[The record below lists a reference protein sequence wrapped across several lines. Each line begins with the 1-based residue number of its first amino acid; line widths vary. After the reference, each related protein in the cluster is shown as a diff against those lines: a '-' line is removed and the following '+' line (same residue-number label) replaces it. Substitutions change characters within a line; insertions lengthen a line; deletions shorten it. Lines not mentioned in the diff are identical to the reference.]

1 MSKLSAW
8 KDEWKQGIEQVWGSV
23 SEGWHELG
31 DRAAGALTRFRPGK
45 SSSNV
50 ADEDRPTDPPL
61 PSAGWSFMAA
71 DVFDDSD
78 QVVVRLE
85 APGMRR
91 EDFQIELDG
100 DALIVCGEKQFH
112 QESAQGRYRIMQ
124 CAYGS
129 FQRTIS
135 LPSSVHA
142 AKATATYHDGVLRV
156 VLPKAQTTQVHR
168 IDVQGG

>member
-8 KDEWKQGIEQVWGSV
+8 KEEWKQGLEQAWGSV
-23 SEGWHELG
+23 SEGWHELS
-31 DRAAGALTRFRPGK
+31 DRAAGALTRFRPSK
-45 SSSNV
+45 SNSN
-50 ADEDRPTDPPL
+50 ASDEDRRTGPPV

-100 DALIVCGEKQFH
+100 DVLIVRGEKQFH
-112 QESAQGRYRIMQ
+112 QESAQGRYRVVQ

-129 FQRTIS
+129 FQRAIS
-135 LPSSVHA
+135 LPSKVHA
-142 AKATATYHDGVLRV
+142 LKTVATYRDGVLRV
-156 VLPKAQTTQVHR
+156 VLPKAQTTQIHH
-168 IDVQGG
+168 IEVQGG